1 MSPGERAPDD
11 GGHGWLRRDV
21 RAAPAA
27 VWALLLLHLL
37 VLGAWTVLQPPYR
50 GLDEAA
56 HADMVVALPP
66 PLAWPGPGEKLYG
79 VGPHGVGTPGE
90 GVLGTLDEA
99 ADDGGGLRL
108 TAEQTL
114 PRNQRPSFD
123 EAGRSPDGLRVN
135 QMIQHP
141 PLYYVY
147 AAAGLRLWPG
157 SDALAY
163 DLQLTILRGLSLLL
177 VAPLPLLCWLSAR
190 RLHLSATAGV
200 AAAVVPLTI
209 PALTRVSASI
219 SNDTLLILTT
229 GVATVLA
236 LAVAGGDLRRKTA
249 LTLGVTAAA
258 AMYTKGFGLV
268 LPALIGSCYGV
279 AALRGAPLRRIAVPA
294 SLSLLVS
301 VGLAGGWYVRN
312 VVRSGSVQ
320 PNGYPG
326 GGLPFPERQGGGVL
340 EWAPRFVE
348 AVAFRFWGSLGEP
361 EPPALPYTL
370 CLVLTA
376 LVLVLCLV
384 AFVVA
389 RHDRSLVVLALLP
402 TVLLYVLVA
411 YGSYGIFQTYDR
423 FLGAQGRYL
432 FPAVT
437 GLAAVIVLALDR
449 LLGRARHLLPLVL
462 LSGAAAMQLLALAAV
477 LSTYWS
483 SASGITLYTNGFD
496 VMQTWAALP
505 ALAVQALFAVTA
517 AAAVGAVLATAAA
530 SRRPP
535 ADPEE
540 ALEEREQCVDAEAH
554 VTGRR

>member
-1 MSPGERAPDD
+1 M
-11 GGHGWLRRDV
+11 
-21 RAAPAA
+21 
-27 VWALLLLHLL
+27 
-37 VLGAWTVLQPPYR
+37 LGTWTVLQPPYR

-79 VGPHGVGTPGE
+79 VGRHGVGAPGE

-99 ADDGGGLRL
+99 AEDTGGLRL
-108 TAEQTL
+108 RADQAQ

-157 SDALAY
+157 SDALAW

-200 AAAVVPLTI
+200 AAAVVPLAI

-236 LAVAGGDLRRKTA
+236 LAVAGGDLRRRTA
-249 LTLGVTAAA
+249 LVLGLTAAA

-268 LPALIGSCYGV
+268 LPALVAGAYGV
-279 AALRGAPLRRIAVPA
+279 AALRGAPSRRVAVPA

-301 VGLAGGWYVRN
+301 VGLPAGWYVRN
-312 VVRSGSVQ
+312 IVRSGSVQ

-361 EPPALPYTL
+361 EPPALPYSL

-384 AFVVA
+384 SLVVVA
-389 RHDRSLVVLALLP
+389 RHDRLLVVLALLP
-402 TVLLYVLVA
+402 TVLLYALVA
-411 YGSYGIFQTYDR
+411 YGSYGIFRTYDQ

-432 FPAVT
+432 FPAVA
-437 GLAAVIVLALDR
+437 GLAAVTALALDR
-449 LLGRARHLLPLVL
+449 LLGRARCLLPLVL

-483 SASGITLYTNGFD
+483 DASGITLYTDGFD

-505 ALAVQALFAVTA
+505 ALAVQVLFAVTA
-517 AAAVGAVLATAAA
+517 AAAVGAVVTTAAV
-530 SRRPP
+530 SRRPA
-535 ADPEE
+535 ADPED
-540 ALEEREQCVDAEAH
+540 APMRREQAADAHADT
-554 VTGRR
+554 TGRR